1 MAADGNGVEVF
12 MARDILYAC
21 NGACGDEQQ
30 YVDDVDVNDDGEYVD
45 DGATAATPNR
55 NVNRGE
61 DAEVIIDD
69 RRAMIDIDIVVI
81 EVRVRLSKLIS
92 YTSNIQSCI
101 IHEFSIT
108 VYSTVQQHINTSI
121 AKPRKM
127 KE

>member
-1 MAADGNGVEVF
+1 MHVMVHVVMNNN
-12 MARDILYAC
+12 MSTMSM
-21 NGACGDEQQ
+21 
-30 YVDDVDVNDDGEYVD
+30 DGEYVD

-81 EVRVRLSKLIS
+81 EVRVRLGKLIS

-108 VYSTVQQHINTSI
+108 V
-121 AKPRKM
+121 
-127 KE
+127 